1 MIKRVNFA
9 VSSKRR
15 LQMSTTKIN
24 ISPVEGTYIR
34 LILAIENMDKEKL
47 VDLGDSYLLK
57 LNKKNKSGNELYFSM
72 LFNKK
77 LINKVGRSTNPTVT
91 ITKNKNLI
99 SLEITIMLDLTEP
112 IKEENYYFIKREF
125 ATTPAFEISY
135 KMNEEYY
142 DKKILQHL
150 NGENVGENSSEV

>member
-1 MIKRVNFA
+1 
-9 VSSKRR
+9 
-15 LQMSTTKIN
+15 
-24 ISPVEGTYIR
+24 
-34 LILAIENMDKEKL
+34 
-47 VDLGDSYLLK
+47 
-57 LNKKNKSGNELYFSM
+57 
-72 LFNKK
+72 
-77 LINKVGRSTNPTVT
+77 
-91 ITKNKNLI
+91 
-99 SLEITIMLDLTEP
+99 MLDLTEP